1 MGSSSNGEPVMVEG
15 QFQSSDPSA
24 RVASSHSAALYS
36 PSLNRRALPH
46 EKALLTRAGRWTG
59 RVCGEFRSR
68 VTDRFD
74 NLIWRTHTF
83 EVSGRTRMRE
93 IKEEHP
99 FRILAAIS
107 VAAFGLGMIVRAWRS
122 RQS

>member
-1 MGSSSNGEPVMVEG
+1 MGPSSNGEPVMVEG

-24 RVASSHSAALYS
+24 RVASFNSAPLCS
-36 PSLNRRALPH
+36 PSLNKGALPL
-46 EKALLTRAGRWTG
+46 ENALLTRAGRWAG

-68 VTDRFD
+68 ATDRFD

-83 EVSGRTRMRE
+83 EVSGRSRMRE